1 MGIGFV
7 HSTDMVEL
15 NQKVF
20 WDWEVQMLNWWEG
33 IEKILLARHLT
44 SRGYVLQRSC
54 EATISFKIIITVASK
69 FNISQQNIMV
79 QSLKAKNGLYWSFE
93 PTSSLKILIK
103 FALKFNIRSSVKIS
117 MRMVEILATELKSI
131 LEQLWQ
137 VSWGCYW
144 PQRICR
150 GHFLR

>member
-1 MGIGFV
+1 MYKSKSQISPNGPVRTASTKMGIGFV

-103 FALKFNIRSSVKIS
+103 FALKFNVRSSVKIS
-117 MRMVEILATELKSI
+117 TKFN
-131 LEQLWQ
+131 
-137 VSWGCYW
+137 G
-144 PQRICR
+144 
-150 GHFLR
+150 